1 MSFVM
6 FVRLGYIS
14 LMIKVYLFIY
24 LFFSGLLYAGP
35 ILDRQDS
42 MQSLNKMMREADKAI
57 KNEEFDTNLTSIYDE
72 IQKLMIEFPTL
83 FPEDSF
89 EGKTKASIDILDN
102 RDQFNQIASD
112 AVNFAALAKIA
123 SENND
128 INSLQQNHINIFTT
142 CKSCHSRFKN

>member
-1 MSFVM
+1 M

-14 LMIKVYLFIY
+14 LMIKVYVFIY
-24 LFFSGLLYAGP
+24 LLFSGLLYAGP

>member
-1 MSFVM
+1 M

-14 LMIKVYLFIY
+14 LMIKVYVFIY
-24 LFFSGLLYAGP
+24 LLFSGLLYAGP

-102 RDQFNQIASD
+102 RNQFNQIASD

>member
-1 MSFVM
+1 
-6 FVRLGYIS
+6 
-14 LMIKVYLFIY
+14 MIKVYVFIY
-24 LFFSGLLYAGP
+24 LLFSSLLYGGP

-42 MQSLNKMMREADKAI
+42 MQSLNKMMREADKVI
-57 KNEEFDTNLTSIYDE
+57 KNGEYDSELTSIYDE

-102 RDQFNQIASD
+102 REQFNQISSD
-112 AVNFAALAKIA
+112 AANFAALAKIA

-128 INSLQQNHINIFTT
+128 INSLQQN
-142 CKSCHSRFKN
+142 

>member
-1 MSFVM
+1 M

-14 LMIKVYLFIY
+14 LMIKVYVFIY
-24 LFFSGLLYAGP
+24 LLFSGLLYAGP

-57 KNEEFDTNLTSIYDE
+57 KNEEFDVNLTSIYDE

>member
-1 MSFVM
+1 VL
-6 FVRLGYIS
+6 FVRLGYIT
-14 LMIKVYLFIY
+14 LMIKVYVFIY
-24 LFFSGLLYAGP
+24 LLFSGLLYGGP

-42 MQSLNKMMREADKAI
+42 MQSLNKMMREADKVI
-57 KNEEFDTNLTSIYDE
+57 KNGEYDSELTSIYDE

-102 RDQFNQIASD
+102 REQFNQISSD
-112 AVNFAALAKIA
+112 AANFAALAKIA
-123 SENND
+123 LENND

>member
-1 MSFVM
+1 MIKF
-6 FVRLGYIS
+6 LLLIS
-14 LMIKVYLFIY
+14 LL
-24 LFFSGLLYAGP
+24 FSGVAAANP

-42 MQSLNKMMREADKAI
+42 MQSLNKIMREADKVI
-57 KNEEFDTNLTSIYDE
+57 KNGEYDSNLTSIYDE

-83 FPEDSF
+83 FPEGSF
-89 EGKTKASIDILDN
+89 EGKTKASTDILDN
-102 RDQFNQIASD
+102 REQFNQIASD
-112 AVNFAALAKIA
+112 AANFASLAKIA

>member
-1 MSFVM
+1 MIKF
-6 FVRLGYIS
+6 LLLIS
-14 LMIKVYLFIY
+14 LL
-24 LFFSGLLYAGP
+24 FSGVAAANP

-42 MQSLNKMMREADKAI
+42 MQSLNKMMREADKVI
-57 KNEEFDTNLTSIYDE
+57 KNGEYDSNLTSIYDE

-83 FPEDSF
+83 FPEGSF
-89 EGKTKASIDILDN
+89 EGKTKASTDILDN
-102 RDQFNQIASD
+102 REQFNQIASD
-112 AVNFAALAKIA
+112 AANFASLAKIA

>member
-1 MSFVM
+1 M

-14 LMIKVYLFIY
+14 LMIKVYVFIY
-24 LFFSGLLYAGP
+24 LLFSGLLYAGP

-57 KNEEFDTNLTSIYDE
+57 KNEEFDANLNSIYDE

>member
-1 MSFVM
+1 MIKF
-6 FVRLGYIS
+6 LLLIS
-14 LMIKVYLFIY
+14 LL
-24 LFFSGLLYAGP
+24 FSGVAAANP

-42 MQSLNKMMREADKAI
+42 MQSLNKMMREADKVI
-57 KNEEFDTNLTSIYDE
+57 KNGEFDSNLTSIYDE
-72 IQKLMIEFPTL
+72 IQKLMFEFPTL
-83 FPEDSF
+83 FPESSF

-112 AVNFAALAKIA
+112 AANFAALAKIA

>member
-1 MSFVM
+1 
-6 FVRLGYIS
+6 
-14 LMIKVYLFIY
+14 MIKIYIFIALFITG
-24 LFFSGLLYAGP
+24 FLYADP

-42 MQSLNKMMREADKAI
+42 MQSLNKMMREADKVI
-57 KNEEFDTNLTSIYDE
+57 KNGEYDSELTSIYDE

-83 FPEDSF
+83 FPEGSF
-89 EGKTKASIDILDN
+89 EGKTKASRDILDN

-112 AVNFAALAKIA
+112 AANFAALAKIA

>member
-1 MSFVM
+1 MIKF
-6 FVRLGYIS
+6 LLLIS
-14 LMIKVYLFIY
+14 LL
-24 LFFSGLLYAGP
+24 FSGVAAANP

-42 MQSLNKMMREADKAI
+42 MQSLNKMMREADKVI
-57 KNEEFDTNLTSIYDE
+57 KNGEYDSNLTSIYDE

-83 FPEDSF
+83 FPEGSF
-89 EGKTKASIDILDN
+89 EGKTKASTDILDN
-102 RDQFNQIASD
+102 REQFNQIASD
-112 AVNFAALAKIA
+112 AANFAALAKIA

>member
-1 MSFVM
+1 MLFVM

-14 LMIKVYLFIY
+14 LMIKVYVFIY
-24 LFFSGLLYAGP
+24 LLFSGLLYAGP

-102 RDQFNQIASD
+102 RNQFNQIASD

>member
-1 MSFVM
+1 
-6 FVRLGYIS
+6 
-14 LMIKVYLFIY
+14 MIKVYVFIY
-24 LFFSGLLYAGP
+24 LLFSGLLYGGP

-102 RDQFNQIASD
+102 RNQFNQIASD

>member
-1 MSFVM
+1 
-6 FVRLGYIS
+6 
-14 LMIKVYLFIY
+14 MIKVYLFVSFLI
-24 LFFSGLLYAGP
+24 SAVLYADP

-42 MQSLNKMMREADKAI
+42 MQSLNKMMREADKVI
-57 KNEEFDTNLTSIYDE
+57 KNGEYDSNLTSIYDE

-83 FPEDSF
+83 FPEGSF
-89 EGKTKASIDILDN
+89 EGKTKASTDILDN
-102 RDQFNQIASD
+102 REQFNQIASD
-112 AVNFAALAKIA
+112 AANFASLAKIA

>member
-1 MSFVM
+1 MIKF
-6 FVRLGYIS
+6 LLLIS
-14 LMIKVYLFIY
+14 LS
-24 LFFSGLLYAGP
+24 FSGVAAANP

-42 MQSLNKMMREADKAI
+42 MQSLNKMMREADKVI
-57 KNEEFDTNLTSIYDE
+57 KNGEYDSNLTSIYDE

-83 FPEDSF
+83 FPEGSF
-89 EGKTKASIDILDN
+89 EGKTKASTDILDN
-102 RDQFNQIASD
+102 KDQFNQIASD
-112 AVNFAALAKIA
+112 AANFAALAKIA

>member
-1 MSFVM
+1 MQI
-6 FVRLGYIS
+6 VRLGYIS
-14 LMIKVYLFIY
+14 LMIKIY
-24 LFFSGLLYAGP
+24 LFFFLLTSGVLYADP

-42 MQSLNKMMREADKAI
+42 MQSLNKMMREADKVI
-57 KNEEFDTNLTSIYDE
+57 KNGEFDSNLTSIYDE
-72 IQKLMIEFPTL
+72 IQKLMFEFPTL
-83 FPEDSF
+83 FPESSF

-112 AVNFAALAKIA
+112 AANFAALAKIA

>member
-1 MSFVM
+1 MLFVM

-14 LMIKVYLFIY
+14 LMIKVYVFIY
-24 LFFSGLLYAGP
+24 LLFSGLLYAGP

-57 KNEEFDTNLTSIYDE
+57 KNEEFDVNLTSIYDE

>member
-6 FVRLGYIS
+6 CVRLGYIS
-14 LMIKVYLFIY
+14 LMIKVYVFIY
-24 LFFSGLLYAGP
+24 LLFSGLLYAGP

-102 RDQFNQIASD
+102 RNQFNQIASD

>member
-1 MSFVM
+1 MIKFV
-6 FVRLGYIS
+6 LLIS
-14 LMIKVYLFIY
+14 LL
-24 LFFSGLLYAGP
+24 FSGVAAANP

-42 MQSLNKMMREADKAI
+42 MQSLNKMMREADKVI
-57 KNEEFDTNLTSIYDE
+57 KNGEYDSNLTNIYDE

-83 FPEDSF
+83 FPEGSF
-89 EGKTKASIDILDN
+89 EGKTKASTDILDN
-102 RDQFNQIASD
+102 REQFNQIASD
-112 AVNFAALAKIA
+112 AANFASLAKIA

>member
-1 MSFVM
+1 MIKF
-6 FVRLGYIS
+6 LLLIS
-14 LMIKVYLFIY
+14 LL
-24 LFFSGLLYAGP
+24 FSGVAAANP

-42 MQSLNKMMREADKAI
+42 MQSLNKMMREADKVI
-57 KNEEFDTNLTSIYDE
+57 KNGEYDSELTSIYDE

-83 FPEDSF
+83 FPEGSF
-89 EGKTKASIDILDN
+89 EGKTKASTDIIDN
-102 RDQFNQIASD
+102 REQFNQIASD
-112 AVNFAALAKIA
+112 AANFASLAKIA

>member
-1 MSFVM
+1 M
-6 FVRLGYIS
+6 FVRLGHIS
-14 LMIKVYLFIY
+14 LMIKVYVFIY
-24 LFFSGLLYAGP
+24 LLFSGLLYAGP

-57 KNEEFDTNLTSIYDE
+57 KNEEFDANLNSIYDE

-102 RDQFNQIASD
+102 RNQFNQIASD

>member
-1 MSFVM
+1 MIKF
-6 FVRLGYIS
+6 LLLIS
-14 LMIKVYLFIY
+14 LL
-24 LFFSGLLYAGP
+24 FSGAAAANP

-42 MQSLNKMMREADKAI
+42 MQSLNKMMREADKVI
-57 KNEEFDTNLTSIYDE
+57 KNGEYDSNLTSIYDE

-83 FPEDSF
+83 FPEGSF
-89 EGKTKASIDILDN
+89 EGKTKASTDILDN
-102 RDQFNQIASD
+102 REQFNQIASD
-112 AVNFAALAKIA
+112 AANFASLAKIA

>member
-1 MSFVM
+1 
-6 FVRLGYIS
+6 
-14 LMIKVYLFIY
+14 MIKVYVFIY
-24 LFFSGLLYAGP
+24 LLFSGLLYAGP

-57 KNEEFDTNLTSIYDE
+57 KNEEFDANLTSIYDE

>member
-1 MSFVM
+1 MIKF
-6 FVRLGYIS
+6 LLLIS
-14 LMIKVYLFIY
+14 LLF
-24 LFFSGLLYAGP
+24 SEVAAANP

-42 MQSLNKMMREADKAI
+42 MQSLNKMMREADKVI
-57 KNEEFDTNLTSIYDE
+57 KNGEYDSNLTNIYDE

-83 FPEDSF
+83 FPEGSF
-89 EGKTKASIDILDN
+89 EGKTKASTDILDN
-102 RDQFNQIASD
+102 REQFNQISSD
-112 AVNFAALAKIA
+112 AANFAALAKIA

>member
-1 MSFVM
+1 MLFVM

-14 LMIKVYLFIY
+14 LMIKVYVFIY
-24 LFFSGLLYAGP
+24 LLFSGLLYAGP

-57 KNEEFDTNLTSIYDE
+57 KNEEFDANLTSIYDE

-102 RDQFNQIASD
+102 RNQFNQIASD

>member
-1 MSFVM
+1 
-6 FVRLGYIS
+6 
-14 LMIKVYLFIY
+14 MIKVYVFIY
-24 LFFSGLLYAGP
+24 LLFSGLLYAGP

-102 RDQFNQIASD
+102 RNQFNQIASD

>member
-1 MSFVM
+1 MQI
-6 FVRLGYIS
+6 VRLGYIS
-14 LMIKVYLFIY
+14 LMIKIY
-24 LFFSGLLYAGP
+24 LFFFLLTSGVLYADP

-42 MQSLNKMMREADKAI
+42 MQSLNKMMREADKVI
-57 KNEEFDTNLTSIYDE
+57 KNGEFDSNLTSIYDE
-72 IQKLMIEFPTL
+72 IQKLMFEFPTL
-83 FPEDSF
+83 FPESSF

-112 AVNFAALAKIA
+112 AANFAALAKIA
-123 SENND
+123 SKNND

>member
-1 MSFVM
+1 M

-14 LMIKVYLFIY
+14 LMIKVYVFIY
-24 LFFSGLLYAGP
+24 LLFSGLLYAGP

-57 KNEEFDTNLTSIYDE
+57 KNEEFDANLTSIYDE

-102 RDQFNQIASD
+102 RNQFNQIASD

>member
-14 LMIKVYLFIY
+14 LMIKVYVFIY
-24 LFFSGLLYAGP
+24 LLFSGLLYAGP

-57 KNEEFDTNLTSIYDE
+57 KNEEFDANLNSIYDE

>member
-1 MSFVM
+1 
-6 FVRLGYIS
+6 
-14 LMIKVYLFIY
+14 MIKVYVFIY
-24 LFFSGLLYAGP
+24 LLFSGLLYGGP

-42 MQSLNKMMREADKAI
+42 MQSLNKMMREADKVI
-57 KNEEFDTNLTSIYDE
+57 KNGEYDSELTSIYDE

-102 RDQFNQIASD
+102 REQFNQISSD
-112 AVNFAALAKIA
+112 AANFAALAKIA
-123 SENND
+123 LENND

>member
-1 MSFVM
+1 M

-14 LMIKVYLFIY
+14 LMIKVYVFIY
-24 LFFSGLLYAGP
+24 LLFSGLLYAGP

-57 KNEEFDTNLTSIYDE
+57 KNEEFDANLTSIYDE

>member
-1 MSFVM
+1 VLLGR
-6 FVRLGYIS
+6 VRYIYIV
-14 LMIKVYLFIY
+14 IKVYLFVSFLI
-24 LFFSGLLYAGP
+24 SAVLYADP

-42 MQSLNKMMREADKAI
+42 MQSLNKMMREADKVI
-57 KNEEFDTNLTSIYDE
+57 KNGEYDSNLTSIYDE

-83 FPEDSF
+83 FPEGSF
-89 EGKTKASIDILDN
+89 EGKTKASTDILDN
-102 RDQFNQIASD
+102 REQFNQIASD
-112 AVNFAALAKIA
+112 AANFASLAKIA